1 MSKGPWAKL
10 VTAQHFLEITNH
22 SCASWTKVFT
32 NGCFELLHRGHVD
45 YLLRCKELG
54 DLLIVGLN
62 TDESVR
68 RLKGKSR
75 PVTGEQDRAFVLA
88 ALECVDFVIFFSEN
102 DPLQLIQI
110 IQPDVLVKGGDWPE
124 ERIVGREVVQ
134 NRGGRV
140 YSLPLLEGYSTTGL
154 IQRISAPVTRQDP
167 EKFPNNADML

>member
-10 VTAQHFLEITNH
+10 VTARQLLEITNEAF
-22 SCASWTKVFT
+22 ASWTQVFT
-32 NGCFELLHRGHVD
+32 NGCFELLHPGHID
-45 YLLRCKELG
+45 YLLRCKGLG

-68 RLKGKSR
+68 RLKGESR

-88 ALECVDFVIFFSEN
+88 ALECVDFVVLFSED
-102 DPLQLIQI
+102 DPLQLIQF

-154 IQRISAPVTRQDP
+154 IQRISGRAYKQDP
-167 EKFPNNADML
+167 DTSPKNADML

>member
-1 MSKGPWAKL
+1 MSKGPWDKL
-10 VTAQHFLEITNH
+10 VTAQKLLENTNDA
-22 SCASWTKVFT
+22 SASWTKVFT

-45 YLLRCKELG
+45 YLLRCKGLG

-62 TDESVR
+62 TDASVR
-68 RLKGKSR
+68 RLKGESR

-88 ALECVDFVIFFSEN
+88 ALECVDFVVFFSED

-134 NRGGRV
+134 NRGGWV

-154 IQRISAPVTRQDP
+154 IQRISGPVTSQNPDT
-167 EKFPNNADML
+167 FPNNADML